1 MGVRQPADISA
12 AFGTHF
18 NKRDKAALLALY
30 TDTALLTVDG
40 SAVARGKAEIERM
53 VAPFFDS
60 PLKMTITCAACREQ
74 GDTALVRSD
83 WKLTGPDGAVA
94 MAGSSAEVLRK
105 GADGLWRFIVDDATF
120 ASRPSTI

>member
-1 MGVRQPADISA
+1 MGVRKPEDISEM
-12 AFGTHF
+12 FGAYF

-30 TDTALLTVDG
+30 TDTAILTVDG
-40 SAVARGKAEIERM
+40 TAVARGKAEIDGM
-53 VAPFFDS
+53 VTPFFQS
-60 PLKMTITCAACREQ
+60 PLKIAIKCVCCHQ
-74 GDTALVRSD
+74 HGDTALVRSD
-83 WKLTGPDGAVA
+83 WKLTGPDGAMA

>member
-1 MGVRQPADISA
+1 MGVRKPEDISEM
-12 AFGTHF
+12 FGAYF

-30 TDTALLTVDG
+30 IDTAILTIDG
-40 SAVARGKAEIERM
+40 TAVARGKAEIDAM
-53 VAPFFDS
+53 VTPFFQG
-60 PLKMTITCAACREQ
+60 PLKIAIKCVCCHQQ

-83 WKLTGPDGAVA
+83 WKLTGPDGAMA

-105 GADGLWRFIVDDATF
+105 GADGLWRFIVDDASF